1 MTGKFITVEGVDGA
15 GKSSFLPWIEQ
26 RLRAAGRDVL
36 CTREPGGTPL
46 GERLRQ
52 MLLHKRISPVT
63 EVLLM
68 FAARREHLDQVIRP
82 AVDGGRWV
90 LCDRFTDATYAYQ
103 GAGRGVPLQQIEA
116 LEDWVQEGLQPD
128 LTLLFD
134 LPVEVARARSSGAR
148 APDRFESE
156 QLDFFQR
163 VREGYLRRARSSPRR
178 FTIVDASRS
187 MAEVQAQLA
196 AIEELG

>member
-1 MTGKFITVEGVDGA
+1 
-15 GKSSFLPWIEQ
+15 
-26 RLRAAGRDVL
+26 
-36 CTREPGGTPL
+36 
-46 GERLRQ
+46 
-52 MLLHKRISPVT
+52 
-63 EVLLM
+63 
-68 FAARREHLDQVIRP
+68 
-82 AVDGGRWV
+82 
-90 LCDRFTDATYAYQ
+90 
-103 GAGRGVPLQQIEA
+103 
-116 LEDWVQEGLQPD
+116 
-128 LTLLFD
+128 
-134 LPVEVARARSSGAR
+134 VEVARARSSGAR